1 MDAAAILLGMGN
13 MPPSADPRAEG
24 RSVDP
29 RFLDPRFLDPRFL
42 DPRFVQ
48 TRFVDPRL
56 TPMPPRIGPPMAAP
70 RLSLPPRPAVG
81 PTKPK
86 SGPPRPRPRP
96 RHDAGSSPPP
106 TREERSQAVAL
117 VRMSS
122 TPAPTVPASPAP
134 QPADPAVAASRFELD
149 KLGQSAGSKLPCPVL
164 TWVAAIIHTIADDKD
179 ISGGDNSL
187 TGLTKTA
194 VYLEGGSGNE
204 VGLQLRFKSLK
215 GPQGDLICR
224 IARKVME
231 IMGKKDRLRGDMFS
245 DWEALRKHLCEDKG
259 LDLGSGQNKRLP
271 HFSFLWTGLKR
282 GGNQSR
288 DFSQTYFERRFTP
301 GLASLSPDARKMDR
315 KLGGGGNPGLMAHCA
330 MLLARDFPG

>member
-1 MDAAAILLGMGN
+1 MDAAAILLGMGA
-13 MPPSADPRAEG
+13 MPPRVDLPPSAQAALQQKPRPWPLMPTGMDRSLELRVEG
-24 RSVDP
+24 RDWGASPVYSMGRITSP
-29 RFLDPRFLDPRFL
+29 RSD
-42 DPRFVQ
+42 
-48 TRFVDPRL
+48 
-56 TPMPPRIGPPMAAP
+56 
-70 RLSLPPRPAVG
+70 
-81 PTKPK
+81 
-86 SGPPRPRPRP
+86 
-96 RHDAGSSPPP
+96 P
-106 TREERSQAVAL
+106 TREEKAQAVAL

-122 TPAPTVPASPAP
+122 ASSPTAPANPAPA
-134 QPADPAVAASRFELD
+134 PADPAVAASRFELD
-149 KLGQSAGSKLPCPVL
+149 RLGQSAGSKLPCPVL
-164 TWVAAIIHTIADDKD
+164 TWVAAIVHTIADDAE

-194 VYLEGGSGNE
+194 VYLEGGSGSE

-259 LDLGSGQNKRLP
+259 LDLGPGQGKKLP

-288 DFSQTYFERRFTP
+288 DFSQTYFERRYTE
-301 GLASLSPDARKMDR
+301 GLAELSPEARKIDR

-330 MLLARDFPG
+330 RLLARDFPG